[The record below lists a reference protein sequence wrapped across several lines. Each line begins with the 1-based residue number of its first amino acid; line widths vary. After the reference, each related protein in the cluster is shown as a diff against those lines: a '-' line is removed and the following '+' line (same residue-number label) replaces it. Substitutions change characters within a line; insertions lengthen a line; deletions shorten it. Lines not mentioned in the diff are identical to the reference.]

1 MATSD
6 RQSRTWMCTVVFLDI
21 AGFTQQSVTRQVN
34 VKSRLE
40 QLIACAV
47 ADIPEADRIIVDTG
61 DGAALCHLGDPEE
74 ALFIGV
80 RLRESLR
87 GGGGEPGARVRI
99 GINLGPVKMTK
110 TLTGQ
115 LNPLGDGINNAQRV
129 MSFADPDQI
138 LVSRSFY
145 DMIACLS
152 QGYAPL
158 FTPRGVRKD
167 KHGKEHEIYELLV
180 AQEVGAA
187 TARVTQV
194 IAAQSTAAPVL
205 RAPASA
211 IVSEQEVL
219 QLTYELASHIGP
231 LASVLVKK
239 AVERAPN
246 AAALIQALAE
256 ALPAGPARERFL
268 AAHGVA
274 APARPDKPARSS
286 SQRTTGPAVQA
297 WGEEELK
304 EAERRLTA
312 YLGPVAKVLVRR
324 TAGETT
330 DREDFYQRL
339 ADELDSPRD
348 REAFLSA
355 VPGR

>member
-6 RQSRTWMCTVVFLDI
+6 RQNRTWMCTVVFLDI
-21 AGFTQQSVTRQVN
+21 AGFTQQSVTRQIN

-47 ADIPEADRIIVDTG
+47 ADIAEADRIIVDTG

-87 GGGGEPGARVRI
+87 GGGTGEQGARVRI

-129 MSFADPDQI
+129 MSFAEPDQI

-152 QGYAPL
+152 QGYSPL
-158 FTPRGVRKD
+158 FTPRGVRRD

-180 AQEVGAA
+180 AQDVGAA
-187 TARVTQV
+187 TARVTQI
-194 IAAQSTAAPVL
+194 IAAQAVV
-205 RAPASA
+205 APASPA
-211 IVSEQEVL
+211 AAAVVSAAQAQ
-219 QLTYELASHIGP
+219 QLTYELAGYIGP

-239 AVERAPN
+239 AVERAAD
-246 AAALIQALAE
+246 AASLYQALAE
-256 ALPAGPARERFL
+256 ALPAGAAREKFL
-268 AAHGVA
+268 AAHGVGA
-274 APARPDKPARSS
+274 SDKPVRVS
-286 SQRTTGPAVQA
+286 SQRTTGPAPSA
-297 WGEEELK
+297 WDEDELK
-304 EAERRLTA
+304 DAERRLAA

-324 TAGETT
+324 IAGETT
-330 DREDFYQRL
+330 EREDFYGRL
-339 ADELDSPRD
+339 AAELDSARD
-348 REAFLSA
+348 REEFLSGVA
-355 VPGR
+355 GR